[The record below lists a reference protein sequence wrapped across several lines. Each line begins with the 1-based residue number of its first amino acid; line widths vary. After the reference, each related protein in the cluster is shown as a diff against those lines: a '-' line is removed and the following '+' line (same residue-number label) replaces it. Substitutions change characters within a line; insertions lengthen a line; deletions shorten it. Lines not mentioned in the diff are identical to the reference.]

1 LLVYFDES
9 GHPRPSDPTTRPV
22 ILAVCV
28 KEKDAGRLIR
38 ALFSLRRTHL
48 GTLKLTREEREGKAA
63 ALLDRRSLTKLPAKR
78 EYAESLF
85 SWLRDFDLTTFGIVM
100 ERPTKAPYEGS
111 DILSTQ
117 HRWLLERIDR
127 FMEREHPD
135 EMAIPIFDGQD
146 PVSNR
151 NFADCFTGFMA
162 RSKIGRAMQHVV
174 PSPLFVD
181 SSLTP
186 GIQIADSFAYVTR
199 LSYEHNLRAGAPSDP
214 YLSAIRRYS
223 VVVRE
228 KTINYEREDGLYWY
242 GISTMDSSKFQYER
256 TEVVIS
262 EDEPPEESSGGAEAT
277 N

>member
-1 LLVYFDES
+1 MLVYFDES

-48 GTLKLTREEREGKAA
+48 GTLRLTKEEREGKAS
-63 ALLDRRSLTKLPAKR
+63 ALLNRRSLIKLPEKR

-85 SWLRDFDLTTFGIVM
+85 SWLRDFDLTAFGIVM
-100 ERPTKAPYEGS
+100 ERPAKPPYAGP
-111 DILSTQ
+111 DILNTQ

-151 NFADCFTGFMA
+151 NFADCFTAFMA
-162 RSKIGRAMQHVV
+162 RSKAGRAMQHVV

-199 LSYEHNLRAGAPSDP
+199 LNYEHNLHAGAPKDP

-223 VVVRE
+223 GIVRE
-228 KTINYEREDGLYWY
+228 KTINYERENGLNWY
-242 GISTMDSSKFQYER
+242 GISTMDSSKFLYER
-256 TEVVIS
+256 PDIVMADDDPAELS
-262 EDEPPEESSGGAEAT
+262 GDAEST
-277 N
+277 I